1 MLSIG
6 ILSSGQL
13 GFKILQKLVLEYDIK
28 FVLTDKNST
37 DIINLSAEYNIP
49 LYFGNPRNGDAFNF
63 IKDFKID
70 VIASINYL
78 FLIENDIISHPK
90 KLIFNIHGSLLPK
103 YRGRT
108 PHVWAIINGEK
119 MAGITA
125 HTIDEGC
132 DTGKIINQI
141 KVPIEYDDTGA
152 NMLKKY
158 ESLYFPLIQEI
169 LEKIEDDTLEL
180 IDQNHKEA
188 TYFGKRVPSD
198 GIIDWNL
205 PKEKIR
211 DWIRAQAFPYPGAF
225 TFLEGKKITIDKVS
239 LVDIP
244 VHKNYKNGEIISI
257 NPNVI
262 VKTQNGTLKLSSFRE
277 ENVTFNIGKRFKNEN
292 RK

>member
-1 MLSIG
+1 MITLG
-6 ILSSGQL
+6 VLCSGGL
-13 GFKILQKLVLEYDIK
+13 GFDTLVKIHKEYQIN
-28 FVLTDKNST
+28 FILTDKKSIE
-37 DIINLSAEYNIP
+37 IIQFSKEQKIP
-49 LYFGNPRNGDAFNF
+49 LFIGNPRNGKGYQF
-63 IKDFKID
+63 IKNIFVD
-70 VIASINYL
+70 VITSINYL
-78 FLIENDIISHPK
+78 FLIEKDIISHPK

-132 DTGKIINQI
+132 DTGKIISQI

-169 LEKIEDDTLEL
+169 LEKIEGDSLEL
-180 IDQNHKEA
+180 IDQNDKEA
-188 TYFGKRVPSD
+188 TFFENRVPSD

-205 PKEKIR
+205 PKEQIR

-257 NPNVI
+257 NPNII

-277 ENVTFNIGKRFKNEN
+277 EKVTFNIGKRFKNEN

>member
-1 MLSIG
+1 MITLG
-6 ILSSGQL
+6 VLCSGGL
-13 GFKILQKLVLEYDIK
+13 GFDTLVKIHKEYQIN
-28 FVLTDKNST
+28 FILTDKKSIE
-37 DIINLSAEYNIP
+37 IIQFSKEQKIP
-49 LYFGNPRNGDAFNF
+49 LFIGNPRNGKGYQF
-63 IKDFKID
+63 IKNIFVD
-70 VIASINYL
+70 VITSINYL
-78 FLIENDIISHPK
+78 FLIEKDIISHPK

-132 DTGKIINQI
+132 DTGKIISQI

-169 LEKIEDDTLEL
+169 LEKIEGDSLEL
-180 IDQNHKEA
+180 IDQNDKEA
-188 TYFGKRVPSD
+188 TFFEKRIPSD

-205 PKEKIR
+205 PKEQIR

-257 NPNVI
+257 NPNII

-277 ENVTFNIGKRFKNEN
+277 EKVTFNIGKRFKNEN

>member
-1 MLSIG
+1 MITLG
-6 ILSSGQL
+6 VLCSGGL
-13 GFKILQKLVLEYDIK
+13 GFDTLVKIHKEYQIN
-28 FVLTDKNST
+28 FILTDKKSIE
-37 DIINLSAEYNIP
+37 IIQFSKEQKIP
-49 LYFGNPRNGDAFNF
+49 LFIGNPRNVKGYQF
-63 IKDFKID
+63 IKNIFVD
-70 VIASINYL
+70 VITSINYL
-78 FLIENDIISHPK
+78 FLIEKDIISHPK

-132 DTGKIINQI
+132 DTGKIISQI

-169 LEKIEDDTLEL
+169 LEKIEGDSLEL
-180 IDQNHKEA
+180 IDQNDKEA
-188 TYFGKRVPSD
+188 TFFEKRIPSD

-205 PKEKIR
+205 PKEQIR

-257 NPNVI
+257 NPNII

-277 ENVTFNIGKRFKNEN
+277 EKVTFNIGKRFKNEN

>member
-1 MLSIG
+1 MITLG
-6 ILSSGQL
+6 VLCSGGL
-13 GFKILQKLVLEYDIK
+13 GFDTLVKIHKEYQIN
-28 FVLTDKNST
+28 FILTDKKSIE
-37 DIINLSAEYNIP
+37 IIQFSKEQKIP
-49 LYFGNPRNGDAFNF
+49 LFIGNPRNGKGYQF
-63 IKDFKID
+63 IKNIFVD
-70 VIASINYL
+70 VITSINYL
-78 FLIENDIISHPK
+78 FLIEKDIISHPK

-132 DTGKIINQI
+132 DTRKIISQI

-169 LEKIEDDTLEL
+169 LEKIEGDSLEL
-180 IDQNHKEA
+180 IDQNDKEA
-188 TYFGKRVPSD
+188 TFFEKRVPSD

-205 PKEKIR
+205 PKEQIR

-257 NPNVI
+257 NPNII

-277 ENVTFNIGKRFKNEN
+277 EKVTFNIGKRFKNEN

>member
-1 MLSIG
+1 MITLG
-6 ILSSGQL
+6 VLCSGGL
-13 GFKILQKLVLEYDIK
+13 GFDTLVKIHKEYQIN
-28 FVLTDKNST
+28 FILTDKKSIE
-37 DIINLSAEYNIP
+37 IIQFSKEQEIP
-49 LYFGNPRNGDAFNF
+49 LFIGNPRNGKGYQF
-63 IKDFKID
+63 IKNIFVD
-70 VIASINYL
+70 VITSINYL
-78 FLIENDIISHPK
+78 FLIEKDIISHPK

-132 DTGKIINQI
+132 DTGKIISQI
-141 KVPIEYDDTGA
+141 KVPIEYNDTGA

-169 LEKIEDDTLEL
+169 LEKIEGDSLEL
-180 IDQNHKEA
+180 IDQNDKEA
-188 TYFGKRVPSD
+188 TFFEKRVPSD

-205 PKEKIR
+205 PKEQII

-257 NPNVI
+257 NPNII

-277 ENVTFNIGKRFKNEN
+277 EKVTFNIGKRFKNEN

>member
-1 MLSIG
+1 MITLG
-6 ILSSGQL
+6 VLCSGGL
-13 GFKILQKLVLEYDIK
+13 GFDTLVKIHNEYQIN
-28 FVLTDKNST
+28 FILTDKKSIE
-37 DIINLSAEYNIP
+37 IIQFSKEQKIP
-49 LYFGNPRNGDAFNF
+49 LFIGNPRNGKGYQF
-63 IKDFKID
+63 IKNIFVD
-70 VIASINYL
+70 VITSINYL
-78 FLIENDIISHPK
+78 FLIEKDIISHPK

-132 DTGKIINQI
+132 DTGKIISQI
-141 KVPIEYDDTGA
+141 KVPIEYNDTGA

-169 LEKIEDDTLEL
+169 LEKIEGDSLEL
-180 IDQNHKEA
+180 IDQNDIEA
-188 TYFGKRVPSD
+188 TFFQKRVPSD

-205 PKEKIR
+205 PKEQIR

-257 NPNVI
+257 NPNII

-277 ENVTFNIGKRFKNEN
+277 EKVTFNIGKRFKNEN

>member
-1 MLSIG
+1 MITLG
-6 ILSSGQL
+6 VLCSGGL
-13 GFKILQKLVLEYDIK
+13 GFDTLVKIHKEYQIN
-28 FVLTDKNST
+28 FILTDKKSIE
-37 DIINLSAEYNIP
+37 IIQFSKEQKIP
-49 LYFGNPRNGDAFNF
+49 LFIGNPRNGKGYQF
-63 IKDFKID
+63 IKNIFVD
-70 VIASINYL
+70 VITSINYL
-78 FLIENDIISHPK
+78 FLIEKDIISHPK

-132 DTGKIINQI
+132 DTGKIISQI
-141 KVPIEYDDTGA
+141 KVPIEYNDTGA

-169 LEKIEDDTLEL
+169 LEKIEGDSLEL
-180 IDQNHKEA
+180 IDQNDKEA
-188 TYFGKRVPSD
+188 TFFEKRVPSD

-205 PKEKIR
+205 PKEQIR

-257 NPNVI
+257 NPNII

-277 ENVTFNIGKRFKNEN
+277 EKVTFNIGKRFKNEN

>member
-1 MLSIG
+1 M
-6 ILSSGQL
+6 
-13 GFKILQKLVLEYDIK
+13 
-28 FVLTDKNST
+28 
-37 DIINLSAEYNIP
+37 
-49 LYFGNPRNGDAFNF
+49 
-63 IKDFKID
+63 D
-70 VIASINYL
+70 VITSINYL
-78 FLIENDIISHPK
+78 FLIEKDIISHPK

-132 DTGKIINQI
+132 DTGKIISQI
-141 KVPIEYDDTGA
+141 KVPIEYNDTGA

-169 LEKIEDDTLEL
+169 LEKIEGDSLEL
-180 IDQNHKEA
+180 IDQNDKEA
-188 TYFGKRVPSD
+188 TFFEKRVPSD

-205 PKEKIR
+205 PKEQIR

-257 NPNVI
+257 NPNII

-277 ENVTFNIGKRFKNEN
+277 EKVTFNIGKRFKNEN